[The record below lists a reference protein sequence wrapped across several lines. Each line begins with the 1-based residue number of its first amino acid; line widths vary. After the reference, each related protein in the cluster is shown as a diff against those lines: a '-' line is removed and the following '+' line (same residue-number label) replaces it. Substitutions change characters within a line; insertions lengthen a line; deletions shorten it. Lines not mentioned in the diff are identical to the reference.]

1 MHREGR
7 NGDEGETTA
16 VNRPAVAQPCMQPRR
31 REKRETAASCW
42 TSGSLLHA
50 TETRER
56 DDGGKASDG
65 AGWRLIRRAVDGV
78 RPCGREEER
87 KGSPERR
94 GKGRGGHRM
103 ERERERERVRERE
116 SQGEREKRK

>member
-1 MHREGR
+1 MRREER
-7 NGDEGETTA
+7 NDGDGKATA
-16 VNRPAVAQPCMQPRR
+16 VNGPAVAQPCMQPRR
-31 REKRETAASCW
+31 GEKGETAASCW

-50 TETRER
+50 TETGER

-65 AGWRLIRRAVDGV
+65 AGWRLTRRAVDGV

-103 ERERERERVRERE
+103 ERERERVRERE
-116 SQGEREKRK
+116 SQEEREKRK

>member
-1 MHREGR
+1 MRREER
-7 NGDEGETTA
+7 NDGEGEATA

-50 TETRER
+50 TETGER

-65 AGWRLIRRAVDGV
+65 AGWWRLIRRAVGGV
-78 RPCGREEER
+78 RPSGREGEGE
-87 KGSPERR
+87 GSPERR

-103 ERERERERVRERE
+103 ERERECVRERAK
-116 SQGEREKRK
+116 GRERKK